1 MVRPIYQLSSFL
13 AIRPIRFSF
22 LFSGVLFWVWLSGEL
37 PALATE
43 GNALAGFTPQLWL
56 TDALNWINNQGP
68 VGAAAFILLYVVATV
83 AFLPGSLL
91 TLGAGFVF
99 GVFQGSLLVFV
110 GATVGATAAFL
121 VGRYLARG
129 WVSKKIEGNQKFASI
144 DRAVGKEGF
153 KIVLLT
159 RLSPVFPFNVLNYAM
174 GLTSVSL
181 KDYVLASVGMLP
193 GTIAYVYFGS
203 LVGSLAQIGTE
214 SQPGNPAVEWTIRII
229 GFIATV
235 AVTVYVTRVASK
247 ALAEEIV

>member
-1 MVRPIYQLSSFL
+1 MVRPIRQLYYFL
-13 AIRPIRFSF
+13 SIRSIRFSL
-22 LFSGVLFWVWLSGEL
+22 LFAGVLLSVWLSSEL

-43 GNALAGFTPQLWL
+43 GQVLAGFNPQLL
-56 TDALNWINNQGP
+56 LKDALTWIENQGAL
-68 VGAAAFILLYVVATV
+68 GAAAFILLYIISTV

-99 GVFQGSLLVFV
+99 GVVQGSILVFV
-110 GATVGATAAFL
+110 GATTGATAAFL
-121 VGRYLARG
+121 VGRYIARG
-129 WVSKKIEGNQKFASI
+129 WISKKIEGNQKFASI
-144 DRAVGKEGF
+144 DKAVGKEGF

-159 RLSPVFPFNVLNYAM
+159 RLSPIFPFNVLNYAM

-181 KDYVLASVGMLP
+181 KDYVLASIGMLP

-235 AVTVYVTRVASK
+235 LVTIYVTRVASK
-247 ALAEEIV
+247 ALEEVV

>member
-1 MVRPIYQLSSFL
+1 MVHPIRSSSSFL
-13 AIRPIRFSF
+13 SNRHLHFGL
-22 LFSGVLFWVWLSGEL
+22 LFSGVLLTAWLSSEL

-43 GNALAGFTPQLWL
+43 GNILASFNPQLLLKDSL
-56 TDALNWINNQGP
+56 TWIENQGAF
-68 VGAAAFILLYVVATV
+68 GAVAFIFLYIIATV

-99 GVFQGSLLVFV
+99 GVVQGTILVFV
-110 GATVGATAAFL
+110 GATIGATAAFL

-129 WVSKKIEGNQKFASI
+129 WVSKKISGNQKFASV
-144 DRAVGKEGF
+144 DKAVGKAGF

-159 RLSPVFPFNVLNYAM
+159 RLSPVFPFNVLNYAL

-181 KDYVLASVGMLP
+181 KDYVLASIGMLP

-214 SQPGNPAVEWTIRII
+214 SQPGNEAVKWTIRII

-235 AVTVYVTRVASK
+235 AVTIYVTRVASK
-247 ALAEEIV
+247 ALEEEIV